1 MRKGAVMPTTAV
13 TARDWSGP
21 SDVSLMQ
28 AVVAARWAVHGPRAG
43 YHVGDMAWWTSM
55 WEWPTP
61 TGPEARQRFWLD
73 RDSGAP
79 VAWAWLA
86 KERELDFAVHPD
98 HDGGGV
104 HELVLGWAL
113 EQAGNDLEA
122 NALEGDV
129 ASVRALEAAK
139 LERAEVL
146 LEQLAMPLTSAV
158 QPDEVAPGYAL
169 RPVSGPAD
177 LDRRVEIHRTV
188 WHPSRVTATSYQRVM
203 ATWPYRSE
211 LDWVA
216 VAPDGSFAA
225 YACGWLD
232 EANGAVE
239 LEPVGTHPDHRRLG
253 LGRAVCRSVAGA
265 ARRLGASLAVVYC
278 HPGGPAQAL
287 YEAAGFRRIASRH
300 YWRSPTA
307 G

>member
-1 MRKGAVMPTTAV
+1 MPTTAI

-21 SDVSLMQ
+21 SDLALMQ
-28 AVVAARWAVHGPRAG
+28 AVVGARWAVHGPRAG
-43 YHVGDMAWWTSM
+43 YHVGDMAWWTTM

-61 TGPEARQRFWLD
+61 MGPGARQRFWLD

-79 VAWAWLA
+79 LAWAWLA

-98 HDGGGV
+98 HDGDGI

-113 EQAGNDLEA
+113 ERAGDQLEA
-122 NALEGDV
+122 NALESDQ

-139 LERAEVL
+139 LERAEVF
-146 LEQLAMPLTSAV
+146 LEHLAMPLTDA
-158 QPDEVAPGYAL
+158 PEDLDVAPGYTL

-177 LDRRVEIHRTV
+177 LTRRVEIHRTV
-188 WHPSRVTATSYQRVM
+188 WHPSRVTAMSYQRVM
-203 ATWPYRSE
+203 ETWPYRRE

-216 VAPDGSFAA
+216 EAPDGSFAA

-232 EANGAVE
+232 ETNTAVE
-239 LEPVGTHPDHRRLG
+239 LEPVGTHPDHRRAG
-253 LGRAVCRSVAGA
+253 LGRAVCLSAAGA
-265 ARRLGASLAVVYC
+265 ARRMGASLAVVYC

-287 YEAAGFRRIASRH
+287 YEAAGFRRVASCH
-300 YWRSPTA
+300 YWRSP
-307 G
+307 GGR